1 MDEVSLNL
9 EPPLHACWMKQGQ
22 QKIIPALHP
31 GPKQHRHILGAYAW
45 NTDEICWQVA
55 DWKNSQTFIEFIEHL
70 LVTCYPTG
78 RIVLVMDNVS
88 YHKSAAVLAALS
100 LFEHRVLVIWL
111 PPYCPELNL
120 IERYWK
126 HLKDLACA
134 NKLHNSIEE
143 VLASAEY
150 MLSQQNDPSSDLRL
164 LFSKDL

>member
-1 MDEVSLNL
+1 MDEVSLDL
-9 EPPLHACWMKQGQ
+9 DPPLHACWMKQGQ
-22 QKIIPALHP
+22 QKIVSALQP
-31 GPKQHRHILGAYAW
+31 GTKKHRHILGAYSW
-45 NTDEICWQVA
+45 NTDTISWKVTS
-55 DWKNSQTFIEFIEHL
+55 WKNSQSFLAFIEYL
-70 LVTCYPTG
+70 LVDCYPTG

-100 LFEHRVLVIWL
+100 LFEHRLLVIWL

-143 VLASAEY
+143 VVASAEY
-150 MLSQQNDPSSDLRL
+150 FLSQQNHPASNLRL
-164 LFSKDL
+164 TFSKIL

>member
-1 MDEVSLNL
+1 MDEVSLDL

-22 QKIIPALHP
+22 QKIIPALQP
-31 GPKQHRHILGAYAW
+31 GAKQHRHILGAYAW
-45 NTDEICWQVA
+45 NTDEIFWQVA
-55 DWKNSQTFIEFIEHL
+55 DWKNSQTFIEFIEYL
-70 LVTCYPTG
+70 LVTCHPTS

-100 LFEHRVLVIWL
+100 LFEHRLLVIWL

-134 NKLHNSIEE
+134 NKLHDSIEQ
-143 VLASAEY
+143 VMVSAEY
-150 MLSQQNDPSSDLRL
+150 MLSQQNDPSSNLRL